1 MARQHYQKG
10 QVWQN
15 IIPRM
20 LLSLATTIIVVLMLP
35 HNNVPQFEVNMNEPW
50 KYDQLIADYEIPL
63 YKSEDVL
70 QHERD
75 SLLATFEPYY
85 NYSVTVREDALKR
98 FSKKYSSG
106 IAGLSGYYTAYVAK
120 KIRQAY
126 DKGIVSAATAQMLV
140 KDSLA
145 RIRVVSGN
153 TATSVSVA
161 DYMTPRTAYEWLF
174 DDPMMQKQRVALQ
187 GCNLNEFLA
196 PNIVYDADRSQVE
209 QDDLLSGIA
218 VASGMIKIGQ
228 KIIGRGE
235 MVDDKAYIAITSYMK
250 EMQQHTAT
258 QTERLTTYGGQALYV
273 FLFVNILTLYLTL
286 YRRDYFEKTSSYAM
300 IYCLVI
306 IIPMMVSIV
315 IKHHFFTVYL
325 LPICMAPMFVR
336 VFMDSRTAFVIHTI
350 IVLLSALAVQKQFE
364 FIAIELLGGFTA
376 IYTLRE
382 LSNRSQVFIAAITV
396 TMTSIAVYAAIDLI
410 NSTEQVK
417 LSTAHYYHLVGNGV
431 LLLLT
436 YPLMFLVEKLF
447 GFTSAVTLFELS
459 DMNKDLL
466 HRLSMVAPSTMQ
478 HSITV
483 SNLAAEIASRIGAKP
498 LEVRVGALYHDI
510 GKMRHPVFFT
520 ENQSGINP
528 HKRITETASAQV
540 IISHVTEGIRMAE
553 EANLPMLIQD
563 FIRTHHGTGLTKYFY
578 VQYKNNHPDE
588 DVDEALFRYPG
599 PNPFTREQAILMMAD
614 TVEAASRS
622 LPEYTEE
629 TISSLV
635 NRLIDA
641 QVSEGYFHE
650 CPITF
655 RDIQTAKDVLI
666 ERLKTI
672 YHTRIAYPE
681 LNVKAVNS

>member
-1 MARQHYQKG
+1 
-10 QVWQN
+10 
-15 IIPRM
+15 M

-35 HNNVPQFEVNMNEPW
+35 HNNVPQFDFNIGEPW
-50 KYDQLIADYEIPL
+50 KYDQIIADYEIPL

-75 SLLATFEPYY
+75 SLLSTFEPYY
-85 NYSVTVREDALKR
+85 NYSVTVREQALKK
-98 FSKKYSSG
+98 FQKKYQNG
-106 IAGLSGYYTAYVAK
+106 LPGLSSYYTSYVAQ

-126 DKGIVSAATAQMLV
+126 AKGIINTETAQKLA

-153 TATSVSVA
+153 TATSIAISE
-161 DYMTPRTAYEWLF
+161 YLTPRSAYEWLF
-174 DDPMMQKQRVALQ
+174 TDPIMQKQRVVLQ
-187 GCNLNEFLA
+187 DCNLNEFLS
-196 PNIVYDADRSQVE
+196 PNILYDADRSQVE
-209 QDDLLSGIA
+209 QDDLLSSIP
-218 VASGMIKIGQ
+218 VASGMILIGQ

-235 MVDDKAYIAITSYMK
+235 MVDEKAHNAISSYMK
-250 EMQQHTAT
+250 EMQQHTT
-258 QTERLTTYGGQALYV
+258 TRTELLSTYGGQALYV
-273 FLFVNILTLYLTL
+273 FIAVLLMTLYLTL

-300 IYCLVI
+300 LYTLVI
-306 IIPMMVSIV
+306 INPIIVSLV

-325 LPICMAPMFVR
+325 LPLAMAPMFVR
-336 VFMDSRTAFVIHTI
+336 VFMDSRTAYVVHTV
-350 IVLLSALAVQKQFE
+350 IVLLSALAVQKQFD
-364 FIAIELLGGFTA
+364 FIAIELAGGLVA

-396 TMTSIAVYAAIDLI
+396 TIAGAAVYTALELI
-410 NSTEQVK
+410 NSTTTINLHK
-417 LSTAHYYHLVGNGV
+417 DYYIHFVGNGV

-528 HKRITETASAQV
+528 HKRINETTSAQV
-540 IISHVTEGIRMAE
+540 IISHVTEGIRLAE

-588 DVDEALFRYPG
+588 DVDEAPFRYPG

-635 NRLIDA
+635 NRLIDT
-641 QVSEGYFHE
+641 QVNEGYFHE

-681 LNVKAVNS
+681 LNTKKTETLPSASNKEEKK